1 MAVEFDIKLTVKD
14 MYRFKMYQIYAG
26 VQGWI
31 SVLAAALLL
40 WLAVD
45 SYGEV
50 TAGRTALYVLFGILF
65 LFYFPLT
72 LYLRA
77 KQSIAASKVLQGTL
91 HFAVGETGFTV
102 SQGEETAELKWE
114 QIYRMVATRH
124 NVLVYSSR
132 IHAYVIPRE
141 QLGADYGALAAL
153 ANRRLEKHRVKMRE
167 TL

>member
-1 MAVEFDIKLTVKD
+1 MAVEFDIKLTVRD
-14 MYRFKMYQIYAG
+14 LYRFKMHQIYAG

-31 SVLAAALLL
+31 LMLLGVLLCWIAA
-40 WLAVD
+40 D
-45 SYGEV
+45 SYGGV
-50 TAGRTALYVLFGILF
+50 TTGRTALYALFGVLSI
-65 LFYFPLT
+65 FYFPLT
-72 LYLRA
+72 LYVRA

-141 QLGADYGALAAL
+141 QLGADYEILAAL

-167 TL
+167 R